1 MASVQ
6 APTHSEKTS
15 HPIACPGAAQNG
27 CVSSAI
33 MLACSRDI
41 AECETTSMKWD
52 SSLYDQKHSFVFK
65 YGEEVL
71 ALLNPQ
77 RGERILDVGCGT
89 GHLTKLIAEAGAEVV
104 GIDSSLEMV
113 EAARAA
119 YPDINFVVVDA
130 AEFSFTEPFDAVFSN
145 AALHWVTE
153 AEQAVVCM
161 AQSLKQGGRFV
172 AELGGKGNIA
182 AITRAVRDAIWEV
195 LQVKVEHDRYYPS
208 VSEYSGVLERHGLL
222 VRSAVLFDRP
232 TKLEAGEQGLRNWIV
247 MFDQG
252 VMSNVPD
259 DKKEQVI
266 RKVEDKTR
274 CTLFADGYWFAD
286 YRRLRMVAY
295 KE

>member
-1 MASVQ
+1 
-6 APTHSEKTS
+6 
-15 HPIACPGAAQNG
+15 
-27 CVSSAI
+27 
-33 MLACSRDI
+33 
-41 AECETTSMKWD
+41 MKWN

-89 GHLTKLIAEAGAEVV
+89 GHLTKLIAEAGAKVV
-104 GIDSSLEMV
+104 GIDNSPEMI

-119 YPDINFVVVDA
+119 SPDIDFVVADA
-130 AEFSFTEPFDAVFSN
+130 ADFSFTEPFDAVFSN

-153 AEQAVVCM
+153 AERAVVCM
-161 AQSLKQGGRFV
+161 ARSLKQGGRFV
-172 AELGGKGNIA
+172 IELGGKGNIA
-182 AITRAVRDAIWEV
+182 AITRAVREAIWEV
-195 LQVKVEHDRYYPS
+195 LQVKVEHGRYYPS
-208 VSEYSGVLERHGLL
+208 VSEYSGLLERHGLL

-232 TKLEAGEQGLRNWIV
+232 TKLEAGEQGLRNWIA
-247 MFDQG
+247 MFDQD
-252 VMSNVPD
+252 VMSNVRD

-274 CTLFADGYWFAD
+274 CILFVDGYWFAD
-286 YRRLRMVAY
+286 YRRLRMVAH

>member
-1 MASVQ
+1 M
-6 APTHSEKTS
+6 
-15 HPIACPGAAQNG
+15 
-27 CVSSAI
+27 
-33 MLACSRDI
+33 
-41 AECETTSMKWD
+41 ECETKGMKWNA
-52 SSLYDQKHSFVFK
+52 SLYDEKHSFVFK

-77 RGERILDVGCGT
+77 HGERILDVGCGT

-104 GIDSSLEMV
+104 GIDNSLEMV

-119 YPDINFVVVDA
+119 YPDIEFVVADA
-130 AEFSFTEPFDAVFSN
+130 ADFSFTEPFDAVFSN

-161 AQSLKQGGRFV
+161 ARALKQGGRFV
-172 AELGGKGNIA
+172 VELGGKGNVA
-182 AITRAVRDAIWEV
+182 AITRATREAIWEV
-195 LQVKVEHDRYYPS
+195 LQVEVDYGRYYPS
-208 VSEYSGVLERHGLL
+208 VSEYSGLVERHGLL
-222 VRSAVLFDRP
+222 VRSAILFDRP
-232 TKLEAGEQGLRNWIV
+232 TKLEAGEQSLRNWIA
-247 MFDQG
+247 MFDHG

-274 CTLFADGYWFAD
+274 CILFVDGYWFAD
-286 YRRLRMVAY
+286 YRRLRMVAH

>member
-1 MASVQ
+1 V
-6 APTHSEKTS
+6 
-15 HPIACPGAAQNG
+15 
-27 CVSSAI
+27 
-33 MLACSRDI
+33 
-41 AECETTSMKWD
+41 KWNA
-52 SSLYDQKHSFVFK
+52 SLYDQKHSFVFK

-104 GIDSSLEMV
+104 GIDNSPEMI

-119 YPDINFVVVDA
+119 SPDINFVVADA
-130 AEFSFTEPFDAVFSN
+130 ADFSFTEPFDAVFSN

-172 AELGGKGNIA
+172 IELGGKGNIA
-182 AITRAVRDAIWEV
+182 AITRAVREAIWEV
-195 LQVKVEHDRYYPS
+195 LQVKVEHGRYYPS
-208 VSEYSGVLERHGLL
+208 VSEYSGLLERHGLL
-222 VRSAVLFDRP
+222 VRRAVLFDRP
-232 TKLEAGEQGLRNWIV
+232 TKLEAGEQGLRNWIA

-259 DKKEQVI
+259 DSKEQVI

-274 CTLFADGYWFAD
+274 CILFADGYWFAD
-286 YRRLRMVAY
+286 YRRLRMVAH

>member
-1 MASVQ
+1 MVPQ
-6 APTHSEKTS
+6 
-15 HPIACPGAAQNG
+15 
-27 CVSSAI
+27 SSSN
-33 MLACSRDI
+33 MLAKGLRDAELKPNKTARSRRD
-41 AECETTSMKWD
+41 AMKWN

-71 ALLNPQ
+71 VLLNPQ
-77 RGERILDVGCGT
+77 HGERILDVGCGT

-104 GIDSSLEMV
+104 GIDNSLEMV

-119 YPDINFVVVDA
+119 YPDIEFVVADA
-130 AEFSFTEPFDAVFSN
+130 ADFSFTEPFDAVFSN

-161 AQSLKQGGRFV
+161 AQALKRGGRFV
-172 AELGGKGNIA
+172 VELGGKGNIA
-182 AITRAVRDAIWEV
+182 AITRAVREAIWEV
-195 LQVKVEHDRYYPS
+195 LQVEVDYGRYYPS
-208 VSEYSGVLERHGLL
+208 VSEYSSLVERHGRL
-222 VRSAVLFDRP
+222 VRSVVLFDRP
-232 TKLEAGEQGLRNWIV
+232 TEIEAGGQGLRNWIA

-252 VMSNVPD
+252 VMSHVPD

-274 CTLFADGYWFAD
+274 CILFVDGYWFAD
-286 YRRLRMVAY
+286 YRRLRMVAH

>member
-1 MASVQ
+1 MGCGLTIRSRRTPQKARRRST
-6 APTHSEKTS
+6 PT
-15 HPIACPGAAQNG
+15 
-27 CVSSAI
+27 
-33 MLACSRDI
+33 LACSRDI
-41 AECETTSMKWD
+41 AGCETKDMKWN

-104 GIDSSLEMV
+104 GIDNSPEMI

-119 YPDINFVVVDA
+119 SPDINFVVADA
-130 AEFSFTEPFDAVFSN
+130 ADFSFTEPFDAIFSN

-172 AELGGKGNIA
+172 IELGGKGNIA
-182 AITRAVRDAIWEV
+182 AITRAVREAIWEV
-195 LQVKVEHDRYYPS
+195 LQVKVEHGRYYPS
-208 VSEYSGVLERHGLL
+208 VSEYSGLLERHGLL

-232 TKLEAGEQGLRNWIV
+232 TKLEAGEQGLRNWIA

-274 CTLFADGYWFAD
+274 CILFADGYWFAD
-286 YRRLRMVAY
+286 YRRLRIVAH

>member
-1 MASVQ
+1 
-6 APTHSEKTS
+6 
-15 HPIACPGAAQNG
+15 
-27 CVSSAI
+27 
-33 MLACSRDI
+33 
-41 AECETTSMKWD
+41 MKWN
-52 SSLYDQKHSFVFK
+52 SSLYDEKHSFVFK

-77 RGERILDVGCGT
+77 HGERILDVGCGT

-104 GIDSSLEMV
+104 GIDNSLEMV

-119 YPDINFVVVDA
+119 YPDIEFVVADA
-130 AEFSFTEPFDAVFSN
+130 ADFSFTEPFDAVFSN

-161 AQSLKQGGRFV
+161 ARALKRGGRFV
-172 AELGGKGNIA
+172 VELGGKGNIA
-182 AITRAVRDAIWEV
+182 AITRAVREAIWEV
-195 LQVKVEHDRYYPS
+195 LQVEVEYGRYYPS
-208 VSEYSGVLERHGLL
+208 VSEYSGLVERHGLL

-232 TKLEAGEQGLRNWIV
+232 TKLEAGEQGLRNWIA

-252 VMSNVPD
+252 VMSKVPD

-274 CTLFADGYWFAD
+274 CILFVDGYWFAD
-286 YRRLRMVAY
+286 YRRLRMVAH